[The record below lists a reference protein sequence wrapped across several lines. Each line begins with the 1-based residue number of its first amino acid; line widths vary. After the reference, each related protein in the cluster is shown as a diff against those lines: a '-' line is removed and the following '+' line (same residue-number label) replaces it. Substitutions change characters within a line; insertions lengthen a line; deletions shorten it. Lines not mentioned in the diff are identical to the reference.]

1 MPRPI
6 RNPGRSHL
14 CTNNASILGR
24 MRPLNIT
31 TIITTHRRP
40 ELMIRALKSLA
51 AERRRFGEIL
61 VVEDGEDPFTGDLL
75 KETGVPCRLVQR
87 TLHSVAKARNL
98 GLQEA
103 QGDWV
108 IFLDDDDIVYA
119 NRLEKL
125 EAAAVLSGA
134 AFVFGST
141 LKVTA
146 NDSFPVPT
154 KHPEGEGA
162 SGFSDI
168 LRCMPHTNSTL
179 ISRKALLDCGGFVE
193 ASSYFSDWCA
203 FLHMVDRA
211 PGAWRIPHLL
221 SEFEAGEGGM
231 THDVA
236 RGNGMKAKVLEAF
249 DALRL
254 ASEENR
260 RILQKVRLA
269 VEQAEPFSNYDAYV
283 ELADWALSEEP

>member
-1 MPRPI
+1 M
-6 RNPGRSHL
+6 G
-14 CTNNASILGR
+14 
-24 MRPLNIT
+24 PLKIT

-40 ELMIRALKSLA
+40 KLLVRALKSLA
-51 AERRRFGEIL
+51 AEKWKPNEIL
-61 VVEDGEDPFTGDLL
+61 VVEDGDDPSTAALL

-98 GLQEA
+98 GMREA

-141 LKVTA
+141 LKVTPG
-146 NDSFPVPT
+146 NRFPVPT
-154 KHPEGEGA
+154 RHPEGEGV
-162 SGFSDI
+162 SDFSDI

-179 ISRKALLDCGGFVE
+179 ISKQALLDCGGFVE
-193 ASSYFSDWCA
+193 ASTYFSDWCA

-249 DALRL
+249 DLLELERD
-254 ASEENR
+254 ENR
-260 RILQKVRLA
+260 RILQRVRQA

-283 ELADWALSEEP
+283 ELADRALLQEA